1 MEHVDAEYDSVTT
14 LLADCQVLCRSIT
27 PKDLGQLVRFHP
39 TVMVGLEMLGEFL
52 FGKPEPVLQGIS
64 LWLAPL
70 DGWFLNLVCKSNTAG
85 LSRFMVACVFGAI
98 CLEPGQL
105 EVDHL
110 EETQTYIPLKYISL
124 FTKVFEP
131 QIYLN
136 IVS

>member
-1 MEHVDAEYDSVTT
+1 MQKHHTKGFGPTGTLSPYCDGGTGDAWG
-14 LLADCQVLCRSIT
+14 I
-27 PKDLGQLVRFHP
+27 
-39 TVMVGLEMLGEFL
+39 L

-64 LWLAPL
+64 LCLAPL